1 MRAAKKPAE
10 PKFTAL
16 LRAPPLLPVDVEAGE
31 EEVVEERTELGVE
44 REEEGLVE
52 VVVVVGVVGVVVGVT
67 EGMELTETKEL
78 LLPGTVEREEPA
90 GELTELEAEQSVV
103 ANRRWV

>member
-1 MRAAKKPAE
+1 M
-10 PKFTAL
+10 
-16 LRAPPLLPVDVEAGE
+16 DVEAGE

-52 VVVVVGVVGVVVGVT
+52 VVVMVGVVRVVVVVT
-67 EGMELTETKEL
+67 GGTELTDTETEEL

-90 GELTELEAEQSVV
+90 GELTELEDEQSVV